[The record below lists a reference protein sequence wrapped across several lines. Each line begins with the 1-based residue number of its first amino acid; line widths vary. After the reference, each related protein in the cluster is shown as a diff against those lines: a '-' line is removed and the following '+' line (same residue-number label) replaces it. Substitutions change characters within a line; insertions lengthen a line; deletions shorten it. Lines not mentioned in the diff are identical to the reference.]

1 MATTTS
7 VFFSGSFLS
16 LGTGE
21 GTAGGSLLFLSLIT
35 AQNKRNQ
42 YQLTEDKIE
51 PHFHNKP

>member
-35 AQNKRNQ
+35 AQKKSNQ